1 MNRNSRANDLQ
12 WRKAARKRVREAA
25 ETDKPVSFVRAY
37 ADARA
42 GLKYS

>member
-1 MNRNSRANDLQ
+1 VNRNSRANALQ
-12 WRKAARKRVREAA
+12 WSKAARKRVKDTAD
-25 ETDKPVSFVRAY
+25 TDKPVTFIRAY